1 MRRSTGYTIILGC
14 YAAVLAVLGASLW
27 MGDERLAWAGL
38 ALFTG
43 LTMVS
48 AVLVTLNEH

>member
-14 YAAVLAVLGASLW
+14 YTAVLAVLGASLW

-38 ALFTG
+38 ILFTT
-43 LTMVS
+43 LSMVS

>member
-14 YAAVLAVLGASLW
+14 YAAVLAVLAASFLL
-27 MGDERLAWAGL
+27 GDERLAWAGL
-38 ALFTG
+38 ILFTT
-43 LTMVS
+43 LCMVS

>member
-14 YAAVLAVLGASLW
+14 YAAVLAVLAASLW

-43 LTMVS
+43 LCVVS
-48 AVLVTLNEH
+48 AFLITLNEH

>member
-1 MRRSTGYTIILGC
+1 MRRSTVYTIILGC
-14 YAAVLAVLGASLW
+14 YAAVLAVLAASLW

-43 LTMVS
+43 LCVVS
-48 AVLVTLNEH
+48 AVLITLNEH